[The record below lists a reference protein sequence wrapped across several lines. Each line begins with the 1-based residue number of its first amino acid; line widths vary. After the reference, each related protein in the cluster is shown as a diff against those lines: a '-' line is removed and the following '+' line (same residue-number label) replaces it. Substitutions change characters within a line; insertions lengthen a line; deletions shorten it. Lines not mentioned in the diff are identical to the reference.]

1 VFIICPE
8 LTSASLGFREITN
21 NRSKMLGSTSNSR
34 KQQLEELKSFT
45 GAVNKEIADIVELLN
60 WRVDSVTDV
69 VG

>member
-1 VFIICPE
+1 
-8 LTSASLGFREITN
+8 
-21 NRSKMLGSTSNSR
+21 MLGSTSNSR

-45 GAVNKEIADIVELLN
+45 GAVNKEIADIVGLLN